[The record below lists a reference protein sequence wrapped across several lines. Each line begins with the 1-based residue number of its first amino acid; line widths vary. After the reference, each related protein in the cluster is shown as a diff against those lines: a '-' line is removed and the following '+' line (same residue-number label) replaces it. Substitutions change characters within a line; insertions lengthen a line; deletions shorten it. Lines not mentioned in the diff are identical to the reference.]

1 MGRVEAESVAEART
15 GIRPATVAREVARQ
29 ALRDDVL
36 GLSAELAYRFFIA
49 LFPFFIFLTALGAV
63 ASSEFG
69 VENPA
74 RRAVEL
80 IGDVVPREGAQFL
93 EDQLRQVIENA
104 GRGHLLVGGLLAII
118 VATSG
123 TNAIIKGLNRTYG
136 VREHRPFWKRYLT
149 ALVLTVA
156 AGTASVIAILVFVP
170 FRLAG
175 ETPLLTNVVVA
186 LVALALLVAA
196 VTLLFRIGPNI
207 KLPLRVVLPGAALFA
222 GAWLVAA
229 IGFSFYVSNFA
240 DYASS
245 YGVLA
250 GVVIVL
256 VWFYLMALTLLL
268 SAEANQVIHAMS
280 DPEDMAY
287 RRREAVRD
295 GEDDFHPSRELGVT
309 LEREKESDPGA
320 AAS

>member
-29 ALRDDVL
+29 ALRDDVI

-49 LFPFFIFLTALGAV
+49 LFPFFVFLTALGAL
-63 ASSEFG
+63 ASSELG

-74 RRAVEL
+74 QRAVEL
-80 IGDVVPREGAQFL
+80 VGDVVPREGAQFL
-93 EDQLRQVIENA
+93 EDQLKQVIENA
-104 GRGHLLVGGLLAII
+104 GRGHLLAGGLFAIVI
-118 VATSG
+118 ATSG
-123 TNAIIKGLNRTYG
+123 TNAIIKGLNRAYG
-136 VREHRPFWKRYLT
+136 VEERRPFWKRYLT

-156 AGTASVIAILVFVP
+156 AGTTSVVALLLFVP

-175 ETPLLTNVVVA
+175 ETPIVTNIVVA
-186 LVALALLVAA
+186 LVAMALLIVA
-196 VTLLFRIGPNI
+196 VTLLFRIGPSI

-222 GAWLVAA
+222 GAWLLAA
-229 IGFSFYVSNFA
+229 LAFSFYVSNFA
-240 DYASS
+240 DYAST

-250 GVVIVL
+250 GVVMVL
-256 VWFYLMALTLLL
+256 IWFYVMAIVLLL

-287 RRREAVRD
+287 RRRQAERD
-295 GEDDFHPSRELGVT
+295 GEDDFHPSRELGVS
-309 LEREKESDPGA
+309 LSRDDESDRGA
-320 AAS
+320 TAA